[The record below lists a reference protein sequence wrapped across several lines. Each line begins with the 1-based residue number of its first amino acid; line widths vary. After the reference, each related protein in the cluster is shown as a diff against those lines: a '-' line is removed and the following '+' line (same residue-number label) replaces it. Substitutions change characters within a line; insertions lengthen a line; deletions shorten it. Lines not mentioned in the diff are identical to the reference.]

1 MSRLSGSFFRHR
13 STPVTCIYIQVMF
26 LHFMVLNPHVWWFRW
41 GFTIILSII
50 SIFNGFFIPQKLLD
64 AEFLS
69 ASKVQYVLMQTVKP
83 SLQLLNPFMS
93 KDGSIMFNPD
103 RFNSDFILI
112 QHWIGGRANHVWW
125 LNRYFPLFESQLLMV
140 KLNSM
145 FDGEIRTSGLPDL
158 REAAPRSRGGT
169 EGGEHWK
176 VRQFT
181 QIVNMN

>member
-1 MSRLSGSFFRHR
+1 
-13 STPVTCIYIQVMF
+13 
-26 LHFMVLNPHVWWFRW
+26 
-41 GFTIILSII
+41 
-50 SIFNGFFIPQKLLD
+50 
-64 AEFLS
+64 
-69 ASKVQYVLMQTVKP
+69 
-83 SLQLLNPFMS
+83 MS

>member
-1 MSRLSGSFFRHR
+1 
-13 STPVTCIYIQVMF
+13 
-26 LHFMVLNPHVWWFRW
+26 MVLNPHVWWFRW

-50 SIFNGFFIPQKLLD
+50 SIFNGFFIP
-64 AEFLS
+64 
-69 ASKVQYVLMQTVKP
+69 QYVLMQTVKP

-125 LNRYFPLFESQLLMV
+125 LNDVKSLFSSVWISTVDGQTQFYFRWWNPHFRSPRPTGGSPEVPVGGPNVGSTGRYV
-140 KLNSM
+140 KNGANLN
-145 FDGEIRTSGLPDL
+145 
-158 REAAPRSRGGT
+158 
-169 EGGEHWK
+169 